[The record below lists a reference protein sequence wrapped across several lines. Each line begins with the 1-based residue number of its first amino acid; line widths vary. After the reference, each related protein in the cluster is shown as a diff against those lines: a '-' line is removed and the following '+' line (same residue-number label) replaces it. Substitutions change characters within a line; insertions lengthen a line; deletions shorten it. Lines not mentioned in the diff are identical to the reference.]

1 MTKKIRCA
9 IYTRKSSQD
18 GLEQN
23 YNSLQSQRDACAAYI
38 ASQASEGWAPHPD
51 HYDDGGVS
59 GGTLDRPALHRLLE
73 DVECGRVDLIVVYKV
88 DRLTR
93 SLSDFAELVERLEA
107 AGASFVS
114 VTQSFNTSTS
124 MGRLTL
130 NMLLSFAQ
138 FEREVTG
145 ERIRD
150 KLAAS
155 KAKGMWMGGA
165 TPYGYRHEGRS
176 LKIDVNEAEIVRE
189 LYRLYDAFGSIR
201 RVKEEADK
209 RGNRTRLRLYDSGR
223 NRGGVPF
230 TRGAL
235 HHLLTNPVY
244 AGRIKHK
251 SQVYDGLHEAIL
263 APEEW
268 GRFQD
273 RMSAGRRERG
283 STNSA
288 SEAVLAGRVYDEA
301 GDRLTPTYARKG
313 DRRYRYYVS
322 RRLVK
327 QSGERDV
334 SGWRLP
340 AQALERAIADAM
352 VRHLENPQTLMRLT
366 AELDASAAKGVA
378 ARLADLVETLGCDRC
393 AAASL
398 VERVDLRPG
407 ALRLTL
413 DAGSISNTVGLDP
426 TLIVDEAL
434 RAQQDFTLR
443 RRGVETRFIFGETPR
458 EVDQTLIRAIARSL
472 DWMDQVK
479 AGRSLATIA
488 REEGVGSRHIRI
500 RIKLAF
506 LSPDIIKRILA
517 DDQPVELT
525 TEQLA
530 RHIEFSDDWNE
541 QPRELGFA
549 S

>member
-1 MTKKIRCA
+1 MTKKVRCA

-18 GLEQN
+18 GLEQD

-38 ASQASEGWAPHPD
+38 ASQASEGWTPHPD

-73 DVECGRVDLIVVYKV
+73 DVERERVDLIVVYKV

-93 SLSDFAELVERLEA
+93 SLSDFAKLVERLDA

-165 TPYGYRHEGRS
+165 TPYGYRRDGRS
-176 LKIDVNEAEIVRE
+176 LAIDPEEAIIVRA
-189 LYRLYDAFGSIR
+189 LYSLYDELGSIR
-201 RVKEEADK
+201 RVKEVADE
-209 RGNRTRLRLYDSGR
+209 RGYRTRLRIYDSGQ

-244 AGRIKHK
+244 AGRIRHK
-251 SQVYDGLHEAIL
+251 AAVYGGLHDAII
-263 APEEW
+263 APQEW
-268 GRFQD
+268 DRFQD
-273 RMSAGRRERG
+273 RMGKGQRQRG

-288 SEAVLAGRVYDEA
+288 GDALFAGRVFDET
-301 GDRLTPTYARKG
+301 GDRLTPTHAKKG
-313 DRRYRYYVS
+313 DRRYRYYIS

-340 AQALERAIADAM
+340 AGVLERAVMDAL
-352 VRHLENPQTLMRLT
+352 VIHFKDAQTLKHF
-366 AELDASAAKGVA
+366 AKDLDASIAKGLA
-378 ARLADLVETLGCDRC
+378 AGFTEISDTLGRDQR
-393 AAASL
+393 AASSL
-398 VERVDLRPG
+398 VERIDLQPG
-407 ALRLTL
+407 ALRITL
-413 DAGSISNTVGLDP
+413 DAGSVSKAVRLDAE
-426 TLIVDEAL
+426 LIPAEAL
-434 RAQQDFTLR
+434 SVEQGFTLR
-443 RRGVETRFIFGETPR
+443 RRGVETRFVFGDAAR
-458 EVDQTLIRAIARSL
+458 EADQTLIRAIAKSL
-472 DWMDQVK
+472 DWLDQVK
-479 AGRSLATIA
+479 SGRSIASIA
-488 REEGVGSRHIRI
+488 RQEGVGSRHIRI

-506 LSPDIIKRILA
+506 LSPVIVKRILA
-517 DDQPVELT
+517 GEQPIELT

-530 RHIEFSDDWNE
+530 RHIEFSDDWRQ
-541 QPRELGFA
+541 QPRELGFV